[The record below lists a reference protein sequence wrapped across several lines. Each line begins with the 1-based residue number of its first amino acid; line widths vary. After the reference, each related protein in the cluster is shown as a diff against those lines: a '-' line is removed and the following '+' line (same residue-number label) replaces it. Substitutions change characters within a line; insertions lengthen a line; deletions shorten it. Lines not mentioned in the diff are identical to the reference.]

1 VCAAGGSALCLMGL
15 IAIYAVVWKY
25 PNAPE
30 DVMPEQPAGVVMP
43 APTAPPPGSVVPQ
56 PAGGVQ

>member
-1 VCAAGGSALCLMGL
+1 VCAAGGTALCLMGL

-30 DVMPEQPAGVVMP
+30 DVMPEQPAVTMP
-43 APTAPPPGSVVPQ
+43 APESAPPGSVVPQ
-56 PAGGVQ
+56 QAGGVR

>member
-1 VCAAGGSALCLMGL
+1 MGL

-25 PNAPE
+25 PNAPM

-43 APTAPPPGSVVPQ
+43 APTAPPPGSTNPQ
-56 PAGGVQ
+56 QPGGVQ